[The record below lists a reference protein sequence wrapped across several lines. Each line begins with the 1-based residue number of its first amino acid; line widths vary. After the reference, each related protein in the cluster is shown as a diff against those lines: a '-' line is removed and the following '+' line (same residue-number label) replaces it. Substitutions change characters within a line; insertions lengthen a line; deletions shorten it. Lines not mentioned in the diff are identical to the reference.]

1 MVSENI
7 SQRTIFPDYHLAIC
21 RKERTMIISQH
32 GQTAVRSL
40 AILDRFDRVT
50 KQTECLTGHPV
61 AFGASV
67 CFIAIREMIVTHD
80 SFPYSH

>member
-1 MVSENI
+1 MVPGNI
-7 SQRTIFPDYHLAIC
+7 SLRTIFPDYHLAIC

-40 AILDRFDRVT
+40 TILDRFHRVA

-61 AFGASV
+61 AFGAAV
-67 CFIAIREMIVTHD
+67 CFNAIWAMIGPLFV
-80 SFPYSH
+80 FGEV